1 MFRRIH
7 LLGHT
12 PLMLEEEW
20 LLVSMITE
28 AGPECKTRGGSKQSY
43 KLAQIALC
51 VLSQVLTLFVKI
63 RLEI

>member
-1 MFRRIH
+1 
-7 LLGHT
+7 
-12 PLMLEEEW
+12 MLEEEW

-28 AGPECKTRGGSKQSY
+28 AGPECKTWGGSKQSY
-43 KLAQIALC
+43 KLAQIVLC